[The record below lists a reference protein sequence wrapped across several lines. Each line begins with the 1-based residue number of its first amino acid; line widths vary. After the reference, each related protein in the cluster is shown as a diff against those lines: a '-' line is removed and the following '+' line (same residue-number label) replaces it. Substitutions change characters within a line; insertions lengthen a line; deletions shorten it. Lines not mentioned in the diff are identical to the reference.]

1 MLFFLSDG
9 KSSSIAIAAEQKNA
23 RSDVTAAAAIN
34 ARRNWLLEG
43 SRRYVRTVA
52 ALECD
57 DKPPA
62 GSYLPG
68 GHKFQIQFEFRRACT
83 LLIDERLSYHIV
95 TVHCT
100 VCCGILEGKVG
111 FKDQDLLSKL

>member
-68 GHKFQIQFEFRRACT
+68 GHKFQIQFEFRRART

-100 VCCGILEGKVG
+100 VCCGTLEGKVG
-111 FKDQDLLSKL
+111 FKDQYLLSKL